1 MTVKELIEQLQE
13 FDENLPIFVRTGTLV
28 YEEAEYA
35 EPNLLRKC
43 TYSSRYCV
51 PTAIEDPQKEGDREG
66 IIISL
71 NSNEWVGR

>member
-1 MTVKELIEQLQE
+1 MTVKALIEQLQE

-35 EPNLLRKC
+35 EPNPLRKC

-51 PTAIEDPQKEGDREG
+51 PTAIEEPEDSDRQG

-71 NSNEWVGR
+71 NSKEWIGR